1 MIGRRWTCSKIV
13 LVCIN
18 VLLFVFFQLTTPPTW
33 DESNSCFDNF
43 PDYSRETELP
53 SYCNRVTRCPKH
65 GVCNDSRL
73 KECRVGVI
81 DSTRTMCVDDSPSTV
96 YNAIFLLA
104 AFVALYIVAAA
115 NQTLWRVLRNVLWS
129 VLWSVLWL
137 PVLLFILFKIFFG

>member
-18 VLLFVFFQLTTPPTW
+18 VLLFGFFQLTTPPTW
-33 DESNSCFDNF
+33 DESNSCFRNDV
-43 PDYSRETELP
+43 YSDEEMP
-53 SYCNRVTRCPKH
+53 PYCHNNKRRCH
-65 GVCNDSRL
+65 RYGRCENDRL

-129 VLWSVLWL
+129 VLWL